1 MAVTELA
8 PKTTSGTTADAVV
21 AQPVPLVEAKNLALR
36 IPIFKAN
43 DRSIKISPLRLLT
56 DLYFGRTKRA
66 VATLLEDVSFK
77 VHHGERLGLIGS
89 NGAGKS
95 TLLRVLAGIYT
106 PSGGKLTVRGSAK
119 GLFDVSMGMLQDATG
134 LENIYMRG
142 LQMGLN
148 FDEIK
153 ELIPG
158 IVEFTELD
166 DAIEKP
172 FNTYSSGMRLRLAV
186 SISTMVEP
194 DILLLDEW
202 LGAGDARF
210 STKVQDRMNALVEKS
225 RGLVIATHNENL
237 MRNLCTHGLVLSK
250 GKVLYCGEL
259 DEALAV
265 YKDHG
270 EQDAPAKLDGRQRG
284 ASAG

>member
-1 MAVTELA
+1 MTELA
-8 PKTTSGTTADAVV
+8 PKAASKGSTEV
-21 AQPVPLVEAKNLALR
+21 ATPQAEPLVEAKNLALR
-36 IPIFKAN
+36 IPIFKAS
-43 DRSIKISPLRLLT
+43 DRSIRISPSRLLT
-56 DLYFGRTKRA
+56 DLYFSRTKRA
-66 VATLLEDVSFK
+66 VATLLDDVSFT
-77 VHHGERLGLIGS
+77 VNHGERLGLIGA

-106 PSGGKLTVRGSAK
+106 PSGGSLTVRGSAK

-153 ELIPG
+153 ALVPG

-210 STKVQDRMNALVEKS
+210 SNKVQDRMNALVEKS
-225 RGLVIATHNENL
+225 RGLVIATHNEKL

-250 GKVLYCGEL
+250 GKALFCGDL

-265 YKDHG
+265 YKDVG
-270 EQDAPAKLDGRQRG
+270 Q
-284 ASAG
+284 

>member
-1 MAVTELA
+1 MSVTELA
-8 PKTTSGTTADAVV
+8 PKTGAGKAV
-21 AQPVPLVEAKNLALR
+21 AQTDALPLVEAKNLALR
-36 IPIFKAN
+36 IPILKAN
-43 DRSIKISPLRLLT
+43 DRSIRISPMRLLR
-56 DLYFGRTKRA
+56 DLYFGGTNRS
-66 VATLLEDVSFK
+66 VSTLLEDVSFT
-77 VHHGERLGLIGS
+77 VNHGERLGLIGA

-106 PSGGKLTVRGSAK
+106 PSSGTLTVRGTAK
-119 GLFDVSMGMLQDATG
+119 GLFDVSLGMLQDATG

-148 FDEIK
+148 LDEIK
-153 ELIPG
+153 SLVPG
-158 IVEFTELD
+158 IVEFTELG

-210 STKVQDRMNALVEKS
+210 SGKVQERMNSLVEKS
-225 RGLVIATHNENL
+225 RGLIIATHNEKL

-250 GKVLYCGEL
+250 GKVLFYGDL
-259 DEALAV
+259 DEALELYNNGA
-265 YKDHG
+265 
-270 EQDAPAKLDGRQRG
+270 QDK
-284 ASAG
+284 